1 MTDYPPFPTRR
12 PSAVPLVFAGFAVA
26 LAAFLLL
33 DRSGLFTPK
42 VKAEPRAVTPRGE
55 LAPLEQTFIE
65 VFERCSPSVAS
76 INTSALMR
84 NSWGGV
90 QEQQGEGSGFVWD
103 EAGVVVTNHHV
114 VAGAQQVQ
122 VTVGGRNF
130 RADVVATSP
139 NHDLAVLRL
148 RGNVSG
154 LQPLP
159 VGRSHDLKVG
169 QTVIAIGNPFGFDQT
184 MTTGIVSALNRSIQ
198 AEKGALLQGLIQVDA
213 AINRGNSGG
222 PLLDSAGRLIGVTTA
237 IYSPSGTSAG
247 IGFAV
252 PVDTVN
258 EIVPRLLGGRATTA
272 RLGVTRDP
280 FYASYRLDP
289 DLGYT
294 SGAIVAETIDGY
306 GAAAAGLRPFKIT
319 ETNRGPRIDE
329 YGDVIVA
336 IDGTPV
342 RSFDEL
348 PRVLGS
354 RRPGDTVKLTV
365 VRGLPDAPQPL
376 ELPIRLTAE
385 GERITPGM

>member
-1 MTDYPPFPTRR
+1 MSDYPFPSRR
-12 PSAVPLVFAGFAVA
+12 SSALPLVIAGGAFVI
-26 LAAFLLL
+26 AAFLLL
-33 DRSGLFTPK
+33 ERSGFFTPTPRS
-42 VKAEPRAVTPRGE
+42 VPRAVTPRGD
-55 LAPLEQTFIE
+55 LAAMEQNFVE
-65 VFERCSPSVAS
+65 VFERYGPSVAS

-84 NSWGGV
+84 DGWGGV
-90 QEQQGEGSGFVWD
+90 QEQQGAGSGFVWD

-114 VAGAQQVQ
+114 VANAQQVQ

-148 RGNVSG
+148 RGNVAG
-154 LQPLP
+154 LKPLLL
-159 VGRSHDLKVG
+159 GTSNDLRVG
-169 QTVIAIGNPFGFDQT
+169 QTAIAIGNPFGFDQT

-198 AEKGALLQGLIQVDA
+198 AEKGGAFLQGLIQVDA

-258 EIVPRLLGGRATTA
+258 EIVPRLLGGRATSA

-280 FYASYRLDP
+280 FYASYRLEP
-289 DLGYT
+289 GLGYT
-294 SGAIVAETIDGY
+294 SGAIVGETIEGY

-319 ETNRGPRIDE
+319 ETNRGARIDA
-329 YGDVIVA
+329 YGDVLVKIE
-336 IDGTPV
+336 DTPV

-354 RRPGDTVKLTV
+354 RRPGDTVKV
-365 VRGLPDAPQPL
+365 VVIRGLPDEPRPVEMQVK
-376 ELPIRLTAE
+376 LTAE
-385 GERITPGM
+385 GERLNAGM